1 MGKRRRAREYA
12 LKMLYASDVGQFK
25 EADDCLAMFWT
36 LSRNCPDDIKKYA
49 ETLMRGTL
57 ERIQRIDAIICEYI
71 KNWKLER
78 IAPIDRNILRLGIYE
93 LLYEALDEK
102 IIIDEAVEIAKKY
115 GSSDSFQFINAILD
129 AVNKK
134 YRCAPAVKKVVDAG
148 CKA

>member
-25 EADDCLAMFWT
+25 EADECLSQFWT
-36 LSRNCPDDIKKYA
+36 LSNNCPDDIKQYA
-49 ETLMRGTL
+49 ETLMRGAL
-57 ERIQRIDAIICEYI
+57 GHLQAIDAIISEYI
-71 KNWKLER
+71 KNWTLER

-115 GSSDSFQFINAILD
+115 ASADSFQFINAILD

-134 YRCAPAVKKVVDAG
+134 YRCTVVEEKVIDGG